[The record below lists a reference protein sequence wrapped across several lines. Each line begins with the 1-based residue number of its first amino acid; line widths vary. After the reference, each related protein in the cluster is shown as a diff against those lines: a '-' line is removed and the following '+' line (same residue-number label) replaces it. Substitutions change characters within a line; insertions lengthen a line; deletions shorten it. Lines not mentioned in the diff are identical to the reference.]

1 MFPSL
6 GGCFLSSHYVSVHY
20 VFTVTTFLQS
30 LRFYSHYV
38 LHKKLCYWAIVYHIS
53 LSMPTCSHC
62 NYSAPTN
69 ARFLRHLDTMKH
81 ARNVMLAEVG
91 LLDTIRESTSQSDIL
106 SLEGEAKQVEAPQV
120 EAPQVEAPKPSGLS
134 LINPSSEQCMSAV
147 VESPPS
153 VPSNDASND
162 DMLKGL
168 DDKFIFYST
177 IDQSA
182 LELFAASNNIGSII
196 SRFFSDHP
204 LLTRV
209 VQIIGF
215 IGLFFINK
223 PRPSEPHLVDS
234 C

>member
-1 MFPSL
+1 
-6 GGCFLSSHYVSVHY
+6 
-20 VFTVTTFLQS
+20 
-30 LRFYSHYV
+30 
-38 LHKKLCYWAIVYHIS
+38 
-53 LSMPTCSHC
+53 MPTCSHC

-106 SLEGEAKQVEAPQV
+106 SLEGDAKTVEAPQV
-120 EAPQVEAPKPSGLS
+120 DAPQP
-134 LINPSSEQCMSAV
+134 EQCMSAV

-153 VPSNDASND
+153 VISEDESEEDHMKSED
-162 DMLKGL
+162 DTEKGL
-168 DDKFIFYST
+168 VDKYTFYSV

-182 LELFAASNNIGSII
+182 LELLAASNNISSTI
-196 SRFFSDHP
+196 SRFFADHP

>member
-1 MFPSL
+1 MRHAIVCL
-6 GGCFLSSHYVSVHY
+6 GGLFFCS
-20 VFTVTTFLQS
+20 VTTFLLQS
-30 LRFYSHYV
+30 LCFYSSHYV

-91 LLDTIRESTSQSDIL
+91 LLDTIRESSSHSDIL
-106 SLEGEAKQVEAPQV
+106 GLEGDTKQV

-134 LINPSSEQCMSAV
+134 LINPSAEHCMSAV

-153 VPSNDASND
+153 VPSDDASD
-162 DMLKGL
+162 HDMQKGL

-177 IDQSA
+177 IDQST
-182 LELFAASNNIGSII
+182 LELFATSNNIGSSI

>member
-1 MFPSL
+1 MCL
-6 GGCFLSSHYVSVHY
+6 GGLFFLFSHYVS
-20 VFTVTTFLQS
+20 TPVTTFLQS
-30 LRFYSHYV
+30 LRFSVHYV

-91 LLDTIRESTSQSDIL
+91 LLDTIRESSSHSDIL
-106 SLEGEAKQVEAPQV
+106 GLEGDTKQV

-134 LINPSSEQCMSAV
+134 LINPSSEHCMSAV
-147 VESPPS
+147 VESPPL
-153 VPSNDASND
+153 VPSDDASD
-162 DMLKGL
+162 HDMQKGL

-196 SRFFSDHP
+196 SRFFTDHP

>member
-1 MFPSL
+1 MF
-6 GGCFLSSHYVSVHY
+6 SHYVFGSLR
-20 VFTVTTFLQS
+20 FTVTT
-30 LRFYSHYV
+30 FYSHYV

-91 LLDTIRESTSQSDIL
+91 LLDTICESTSHSDIL
-106 SLEGEAKQVEAPQV
+106 SLDGDAKQVEAP
-120 EAPQVEAPKPSGLS
+120 KPRGLS
-134 LINPSSEQCMSAV
+134 LINPSAEQCMSAV

-153 VPSNDASND
+153 VPSDDASDD
-162 DMLKGL
+162 DMRKGL

-177 IDQSA
+177 IDQST

>member
-1 MFPSL
+1 
-6 GGCFLSSHYVSVHY
+6 
-20 VFTVTTFLQS
+20 
-30 LRFYSHYV
+30 
-38 LHKKLCYWAIVYHIS
+38 
-53 LSMPTCSHC
+53 
-62 NYSAPTN
+62 
-69 ARFLRHLDTMKH
+69 MKH

>member
-1 MFPSL
+1 MRHAIVCMCL
-6 GGCFLSSHYVSVHY
+6 GGLFFV
-20 VFTVTTFLQS
+20 QS
-30 LRFYSHYV
+30 LRFYSHYVSVHYV

-91 LLDTIRESTSQSDIL
+91 LLDTIRESTSHSDIL
-106 SLEGEAKQVEAPQV
+106 SLEGEAKTVEAPQV
-120 EAPQVEAPKPSGLS
+120 EAPQVEAPKPRGLS
-134 LINPSSEQCMSAV
+134 LINPSAEHCMSAV

-153 VPSNDASND
+153 VPSDDASD
-162 DMLKGL
+162 HDMQKGL

-177 IDQSA
+177 IDQST
-182 LELFAASNNIGSII
+182 LELFATSNNIGSII

-223 PRPSEPHLVDS
+223 PRPSETHLVDY

>member
-1 MFPSL
+1 MCLCL
-6 GGCFLSSHYVSVHY
+6 GGLFFLFSHYV
-20 VFTVTTFLQS
+20 FGS

-91 LLDTIRESTSQSDIL
+91 LLDTIRESTSHSDIL
-106 SLEGEAKQVEAPQV
+106 SLEGDTKPIEAPQV
-120 EAPQVEAPKPSGLS
+120 EAPEPEVLCIET
-134 LINPSSEQCMSAV
+134 EQCISDV

-153 VPSNDASND
+153 VISEDESEEDHMKSED
-162 DMLKGL
+162 DTEKGL
-168 DDKFIFYST
+168 VDKYTFYSV

-182 LELFAASNNIGSII
+182 LELLAASNNISSTI
-196 SRFFSDHP
+196 SRFFTDHP